1 GAGAAVRIGFS
12 GMGIIEPIQ
21 VLALQLVPR
30 NEPLGEYR
38 EGKPVVKA
46 EVHGNPQPEIEE
58 QVMFPV
64 FQGLVYAPGRRV
76 QRRSPFAHAREQEL
90 LERRGRQARQ
100 EGAQLDRNLYAVLA
114 EREGGAFHDVA
125 AAIGEIIGIA
135 GQAVIAYAVR
145 HDPQTVGLPAEAR
158 KSVVEG
164 KSGTTR

>member
-1 GAGAAVRIGFS
+1 HAED
-12 GMGIIEPIQ
+12 GIRDFHVTGVQTCALPIC
-21 VLALQLVPR
+21 
-30 NEPLGEYR
+30 
-38 EGKPVVKA
+38 
-46 EVHGNPQPEIEE
+46 
-58 QVMFPV
+58 
-64 FQGLVYAPGRRV
+64 
-76 QRRSPFAHAREQEL
+76 
-90 LERRGRQARQ
+90 GRQARQ